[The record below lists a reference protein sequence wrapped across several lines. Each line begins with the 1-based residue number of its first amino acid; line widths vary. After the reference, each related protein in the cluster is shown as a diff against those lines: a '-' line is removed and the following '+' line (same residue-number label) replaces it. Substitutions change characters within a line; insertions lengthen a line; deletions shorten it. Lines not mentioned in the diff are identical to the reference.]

1 MQRPAW
7 TLLLLAFST
16 LLAACGSTASSANHG
31 SSPNH
36 GSTANHGSPSGP
48 RASGLSGQAAGAK
61 RRVPHGYVSVAH
73 TFLSP
78 AGYQTTAH
86 LKPGPNLQ
94 PGSNPAVLPSDVL
107 IADRNNNRL
116 LIVNPQG
123 TIVWQFPQPGD
134 LAPGQSFLAPD
145 DAFFTPN
152 GQDIIATQESQF
164 VISEISVATHRIV
177 WQYGHPGVP
186 GSAPDYLDNPDD
198 AMMMPNGD
206 IVTAD
211 IKNCRILV
219 LRPPSHTPVKI
230 IGETTP
236 YCYHQPPQRWG
247 SPNGVFPMT
256 NGQWLVTEI
265 NGDWADQLDLAT
277 DQVGFSVHPPGV
289 RYPSD
294 TNEVAPNLF
303 LTADYSKPGQVE
315 EFTSSGRLVW
325 RYKPTGAA
333 ALNQP
338 SLALPLP
345 NGDVIINDD
354 WNHRVIV
361 VDPKTD
367 QVVWQYGHTG
377 VPGSAPGYLDKPDG
391 IDLAPPYSLTITHA
405 ATMGL
410 P

>member
-1 MQRPAW
+1 VPPVRPFLSRLFVA
-7 TLLLLAFST
+7 LGLGGISLA
-16 LLAACGSTASSANHG
+16 AACGSSAPAHGHRAG
-31 SSPNH
+31 SS
-36 GSTANHGSPSGP
+36 STARSHVSSRPS
-48 RASGLSGQAAGAK
+48 ADLVSGLPFASPNGYAA
-61 RRVPHGYVSVAH
+61 
-73 TFLSP
+73 
-78 AGYQTTAH
+78 TAH
-86 LKPGPNLQ
+86 LQPGPNLQ
-94 PGSNPAVLPSDVL
+94 PGSDPAVLPSDVL

-123 TIVWQFPQPGD
+123 AIVWQFPQPGD
-134 LAPGQSFLAPD
+134 LLPGQQFLAPD

-152 GQDIIATQESQF
+152 GRDIIATQESQF
-164 VISEISVATHRIV
+164 VISEISVRRHRIV

-198 AMMMPNGD
+198 AMMLPNGD

-219 LRPPSHTPVKI
+219 LRPPSHTPLKI

-236 YCYHQPPQRWG
+236 YCYHQPPARWA

-265 NGDWADQLDLAT
+265 DGDWVDELNLAT
-277 DQVGFSVHPPGV
+277 EQIGFSTHPPGFT
-289 RYPSD
+289 YPSD

-303 LTADYSKPGQVE
+303 LSADYTKPGAVE

-325 RYKPTGAA
+325 RYAPSGPA

-345 NGDVIINDD
+345 NGDVLVNDD

-361 VDPKTD
+361 IDPKTN

-391 IDLAPPYSLTITHA
+391 VDLAPPYSLTIVHA
-405 ATMGL
+405 STMGL